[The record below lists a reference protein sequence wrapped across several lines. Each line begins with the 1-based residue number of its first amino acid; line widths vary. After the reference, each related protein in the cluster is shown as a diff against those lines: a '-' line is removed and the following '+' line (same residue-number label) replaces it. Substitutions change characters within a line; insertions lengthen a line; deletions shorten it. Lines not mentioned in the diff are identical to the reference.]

1 MESSF
6 SGTQSFPEAL
16 SPDRGTQPI
25 KHHRWANICLWE
37 LPGRLQSCWSVC
49 KVMLCWLWVSCSVPS
64 RASAS
69 LLTRCPSIFL
79 AADIKGNGVAHYLP
93 LWVMP
98 VLQEAFTGTIRA
110 AGTAQPVEQLEE
122 EEPLKKRLSLSV
134 FVKLM
139 THCCRKTWLQTSSP
153 F

>member
-6 SGTQSFPEAL
+6 SGTQSFPEAF

-37 LPGRLQSCWSVC
+37 LPGEAG
-49 KVMLCWLWVSCSVPS
+49 LCSAGAGGAAECPGAS

-69 LLTRCPSIFL
+69 VWSRRPSIFL
-79 AADIKGNGVAHYLP
+79 GADIKGNRDAHCLP

-98 VLQEAFTGTIRA
+98 VLQEAFTDTIRA
-110 AGTAQPVEQLEE
+110 AGTAQPVEQLWQ
-122 EEPLKKRLSLSV
+122 EEPLKTRLYLSV
-134 FVKLM
+134 FMKLM
-139 THCCRKTWLQTSSP
+139 TNLLQKDLVANFQPFSP
-153 F
+153 FP